1 MLRIL
6 ACHVQGRFTARG
18 NRMPKISRRHKL
30 QKPDYDLARI
40 ALPPNTY
47 AQEKNKFEHRM
58 PAAKRFIVEQG
69 LNETFDGDMD
79 DVGIITQGGLYNTV
93 LRALDRVG
101 LADLYGKSRVPIH
114 VLNITYPLVD
124 EQLAE
129 FCAGKKHVLVVEEG
143 NPEYIEEHINA
154 ALRKADIQTEIHGK
168 NVLPMAGQYT
178 AEVVQTGVAKFI
190 ENVKPEGADTDR
202 AGAVPEEMF
211 TIKGKAVAH
220 LGNPVP
226 PRPPTFCTGCPERP
240 VFSAIKLME
249 RELGPTHIS
258 CDIGCHTFSALA
270 PFNLGNTVL
279 GYGLGLASSTGI
291 APSFGKRVISVMGDG
306 GFWHNG
312 MTTGVASSV
321 FNKDDSVLIV
331 MKNGYTSA
339 TGWQFLPSSPKK
351 GNFEESK
358 MSIERALR
366 TLGVKWQ
373 RKVRTYNVS
382 KMVKTLKEAMT
393 TAQDGLKVIIAES
406 ECMLAKQRRVRAE
419 RAERLKAG
427 KRDVRPRF
435 GIDDDVCTGDH
446 SCIRLSGCPSLTI
459 KPSTDMLRT
468 DPKAHVNQG
477 CVGCGLCGEV
487 SHAAILCPSFYKAEI
502 VSNPSKFELWLSGI
516 RKKVITAWLTPEAVR
531 LNGVHDGEAAE
542 PADAQKAA

>member
-1 MLRIL
+1 M
-6 ACHVQGRFTARG
+6 
-18 NRMPKISRRHKL
+18 
-30 QKPDYDLARI
+30 RI

-47 AQEKNKFEHRM
+47 AQEKNKFEQRM
-58 PAAKRFIVEQG
+58 PAARRFIVENG
-69 LNETFDGDMD
+69 LNETFDGDME

-114 VLNITYPLVD
+114 VLNDTYPLVD

-143 NPEYIEEHINA
+143 NPEYIEQHINA
-154 ALRKADIQTEIHGK
+154 ALRKADIQTEVHGK

-178 AEVVQTGVAKFI
+178 AEVVQTGVAKWV
-190 ENVKPEGADTDR
+190 ELVAPEGADTDR

-220 LGNPVP
+220 LGDPVP

-373 RKVRTYNVS
+373 RKVRTYDVS

-406 ECMLAKQRRVRAE
+406 ECMLAKQRRVKAE

-516 RKKVITAWLTPEAVR
+516 RQKVIAAWITPEAVR
-531 LNGVHDGEAAE
+531 LNGVHEGEAAE